1 MEVMKFMLRHRT
13 LLRLI
18 ALKMASMLVLFVL
31 ASCGSNF
38 DELEQG
44 EDELAQEQAQV
55 WEQAQQLRA
64 AERRAT
70 AAQAQ
75 VWEQAQQLRAAEHRA
90 TAAQAQVLEQAQQL
104 RAAEHRATVAQAQV
118 WEQPQQLR
126 AAERRATAAQ
136 AQQLLDDDIPQGWRI
151 SEDEASNLLR
161 DGNEGEGCSLCYDC
175 ASLFNHGSC
184 RCSNTACGKII
195 CQQCYRNC
203 RQSDTRRVRTR
214 CPFCRAAFLD
224 E

>member
-1 MEVMKFMLRHRT
+1 MPTLMEVMKFMLRHRT

-75 VWEQAQQLRAAEHRA
+75 VW
-90 TAAQAQVLEQAQQL
+90 EQAQQL

>member
-70 AAQAQ
+70 ATQAQ
-75 VWEQAQQLRAAEHRA
+75 VRE
-90 TAAQAQVLEQAQQL
+90 
-104 RAAEHRATVAQAQV
+104 
-118 WEQPQQLR
+118 
-126 AAERRATAAQ
+126 Q

>member
-1 MEVMKFMLRHRT
+1 MLRHRT

-18 ALKMASMLVLFVL
+18 ALKMASMLALFVL

-90 TAAQAQVLEQAQQL
+90 TATQAQVWEQAQQL
-104 RAAEHRATVAQAQV
+104 RAAEHRATAAQAQV
-118 WEQPQQLR
+118 WEQAQQLR
-126 AAERRATAAQ
+126 AAERRATATQAQVREQ

-161 DGNEGEGCSLCYDC
+161 DGNEGCNLCYAR

-195 CQQCYRNC
+195 CKQCYRSC
-203 RQSDTRRVRTR
+203 RQSDIRGVNTR
-214 CPFCRAAFLD
+214 CSFCRSSFLD